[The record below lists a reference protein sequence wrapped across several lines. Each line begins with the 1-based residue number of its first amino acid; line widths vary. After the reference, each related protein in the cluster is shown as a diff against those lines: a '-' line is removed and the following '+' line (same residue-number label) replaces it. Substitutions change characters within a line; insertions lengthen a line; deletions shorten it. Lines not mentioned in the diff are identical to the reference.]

1 MYGVRERMLLRHR
14 VEGEGR
20 SQSAAAREVG
30 VNRSTL
36 QRWIRAGLLDTE
48 LDDIKSRYGP
58 RPLVPTKLDP
68 FKPLVEARIAEFPLL
83 TAQRLLRECRAAGYT
98 GSSTRLCDYVRTLRP
113 PPVVAPVV
121 RFETPPGRQAQVDF
135 AHCRLPWGTRYGLV
149 VVLGY
154 SRLLWVRFYRRQ
166 DLRTLVYGLEACF
179 TAWGGVPHELLFD
192 QMKSILTRDDRLAGG
207 GIRHNLECLRF
218 ARHYGFSV
226 RVCRP

>member
-98 GSSTRLCDYVRTLRP
+98 GS
-113 PPVVAPVV
+113 
-121 RFETPPGRQAQVDF
+121 
-135 AHCRLPWGTRYGLV
+135 
-149 VVLGY
+149 
-154 SRLLWVRFYRRQ
+154 
-166 DLRTLVYGLEACF
+166 
-179 TAWGGVPHELLFD
+179 
-192 QMKSILTRDDRLAGG
+192 
-207 GIRHNLECLRF
+207 
-218 ARHYGFSV
+218 
-226 RVCRP
+226 